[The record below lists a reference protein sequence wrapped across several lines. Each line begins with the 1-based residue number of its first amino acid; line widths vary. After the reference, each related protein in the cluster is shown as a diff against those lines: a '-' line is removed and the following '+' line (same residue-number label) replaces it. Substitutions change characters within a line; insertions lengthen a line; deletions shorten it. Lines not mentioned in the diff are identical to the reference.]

1 MEKDLGSRK
10 VQCVG
15 RGSFVIS
22 LPKEWVHEMKISKGS
37 ELIFKVLD
45 DGSALLIPRK
55 AFKERE
61 SEKPT
66 LKEYWL
72 HVRPEDDPASLHRKI
87 TALYVVGADIMHLRF
102 RDKVSLQ
109 KHRATVNHLVKNNLL
124 GSEIIDE
131 SENEITI
138 RILINHPNLPVEM
151 AIRRMAVLA
160 LAANK
165 EVVSALK
172 SEGDNFVKVVSEIYS
187 DVSRLNLYV
196 IRQLKYHLERGLL
209 KDLGFKSPKEFLG
222 YRIVANDIKNIAG
235 NALNLA
241 NNILSL
247 KKLIEDKTLVLKET
261 LDEEVYMQI
270 TDFCSLMH
278 QTFEETLKV
287 MFKRDYGGADE
298 IFSKIEKY
306 SSIESN
312 IAMTI
317 FAKKLDPNIALTLG
331 LILDAVRRIME
342 YCQNI
347 AEITLN
353 RTIEDFISQYI

>member
-1 MEKDLGSRK
+1 MERDLGSRK

-15 RGSFVIS
+15 RGSFIIS
-22 LPKEWVHEMKISKGS
+22 LPKEWVHETEISRGS

-55 AFKERE
+55 AFKARE
-61 SEKPT
+61 SEKPK
-66 LKEYWL
+66 LREYWL
-72 HVRPEDDPASLHRKI
+72 YVKPEDDSASLRRKI
-87 TALYVVGADIMHLRF
+87 TALYVVGADIIHLRF
-102 RDKVSLQ
+102 RDKSCLQ
-109 KHRATVNHLVKNNLL
+109 KHRAAMNDLVKNNLL

-165 EVVSALK
+165 EAVSALK
-172 SEGDNFVKVVSEIYS
+172 SEGDNFMKVVSEIYN

-196 IRQLKYHLERGLL
+196 IRQLKYHLERGLF

-222 YRIVANDIKNIAG
+222 YRIVANDIKNIAD

-241 NNILSL
+241 NNIFSL
-247 KKLIEDKTLVLKET
+247 KKLIEDKTLTIKE
-261 LDEEVYMQI
+261 LDEEIYTQI

-287 MFKRDYGGADE
+287 MFKRDYEEADE
-298 IFSKIEKY
+298 IFSRIEKY
-306 SSIESN
+306 SSIERK

-347 AEITLN
+347 AEITQN
-353 RTIEDFISQYI
+353 RTIEDFISQFI